1 MNPREKNIAAA
12 LIAPESSP
20 LGLRRVSPASL
31 TMLQMLGNPLANLR
45 LDESLY
51 FDLLQF
57 AWLHSAPLDNV
68 RALVVQEATEP
79 GVVALAVLEWS
90 ESLPVDYLSNLAAE
104 LSGDFAR
111 ISASMAVCADP
122 SKSKN
127 VSGRSSQLA

>member
-57 AWLHSAPLDNV
+57 AWLHSAPLDTV

-79 GVVALAVLEWS
+79 GVVAIAVLEWS

-104 LSGDFAR
+104 LSGDFSR
-111 ISASMAVCADP
+111 ISAAMAVCADP

-127 VSGRSSQLA
+127 EFGRSSL

>member
-45 LDESLY
+45 RDESLY

-57 AWLHSAPLDNV
+57 AWLHSAPLDTV

-79 GVVALAVLEWS
+79 GAVALAVLEWS
-90 ESLPVDYLSNLAAE
+90 ESLPVDYLTKLASE
-104 LSGDFAR
+104 LAGDFSR
-111 ISASMAVCADP
+111 ISSAMAVCADP

-127 VSGRSSQLA
+127 EFGRSSL

>member
-57 AWLHSAPLDNV
+57 AWLHSAPLDTV

-79 GVVALAVLEWS
+79 GVVAIAVLEWS

-104 LSGDFAR
+104 LSGDFSR

>member
-57 AWLHSAPLDNV
+57 AWLHSAPLDTV

-90 ESLPVDYLSNLAAE
+90 DSLPVDYLANLATE

-111 ISASMAVCADP
+111 ISSAMAVCADP

-127 VSGRSSQLA
+127 EFGRSSL

>member
-12 LIAPESSP
+12 LIEPDSSP

-45 LDESLY
+45 LEESLY

-57 AWLHSAPLDNV
+57 AWLHSADLDAV
-68 RALVVQEATEP
+68 RALVVREATEP
-79 GVVALAVLEWS
+79 GVVAMAVLAWAD
-90 ESLPVDYLSNLAAE
+90 SLPVDYLSKLAAE

-111 ISASMAVCADP
+111 ISSAMAVCADS
-122 SKSKN
+122 SKAKN
-127 VSGRSSQLA
+127 EYGRSSL

>member
-57 AWLHSAPLDNV
+57 AWLHSAPLDTV

-79 GVVALAVLEWS
+79 GAVALAVLEWA
-90 ESLPVDYLSNLAAE
+90 ESLPVDYLTNLAAE
-104 LSGDFAR
+104 LAGDFAR
-111 ISASMAVCADP
+111 ISSAMAVCADP

-127 VSGRSSQLA
+127 EFGRSSL

>member
-1 MNPREKNIAAA
+1 MTPREKNIAAA
-12 LIAPESSP
+12 IIAPESSP

-57 AWLHSAPLDNV
+57 AWLHSAPLETV
-68 RALVVQEATEP
+68 RALVVQEATSP

-90 ESLPVDYLSNLAAE
+90 ESLPVDYLTNLAAE
-104 LSGDFAR
+104 LSGDFSR
-111 ISASMAVCADP
+111 ISAAMAVCADP

-127 VSGRSSQLA
+127 ESGRSLQ

>member
-57 AWLHSAPLDNV
+57 AWLHSAPLETV

-90 ESLPVDYLSNLAAE
+90 DSLPVDYLSNLATE

-111 ISASMAVCADP
+111 ISSAMAVCADP

-127 VSGRSSQLA
+127 VSGRSSQ

>member
-57 AWLHSAPLDNV
+57 AWLHSAPLETV

-90 ESLPVDYLSNLAAE
+90 DSLPVDYLSNLATE

-111 ISASMAVCADP
+111 ISSAMAVCADP

-127 VSGRSSQLA
+127 VSGRSSL

>member
-12 LIAPESSP
+12 LIAPDSSP

-57 AWLHSAPLDNV
+57 AWLHSAPLETV

-79 GVVALAVLEWS
+79 GAVALAVLEWS
-90 ESLPVDYLSNLAAE
+90 ESLPVDYLTKLAAE
-104 LSGDFAR
+104 LAGDFSR
-111 ISASMAVCADP
+111 ISSAMAVCADP

-127 VSGRSSQLA
+127 VSGRSSL

>member
-57 AWLHSAPLDNV
+57 AWLHSTPLDTV
-68 RALVVQEATEP
+68 RALVGQEATEP

-111 ISASMAVCADP
+111 ISASMAVCAAP

-127 VSGRSSQLA
+127 VSGRSSQ

>member
-12 LIAPESSP
+12 LIEPDSSP

-45 LDESLY
+45 VDESLY

-57 AWLHSAPLDNV
+57 AWLHSADLDTV
-68 RALVVQEATEP
+68 RALVVREATEP
-79 GVVALAVLEWS
+79 GVVAMSVLAWAD
-90 ESLPVDYLSNLAAE
+90 SLPVDYLSKLSSE

-111 ISASMAVCADP
+111 ISSAMAVCADS

-127 VSGRSSQLA
+127 ECGRSSL

>member
-57 AWLHSAPLDNV
+57 AWLHSAPLDTV

-90 ESLPVDYLSNLAAE
+90 DSLPVDYLSNLAAE
-104 LSGDFAR
+104 LSGDFSR

-127 VSGRSSQLA
+127 VSGRSSQ

>member
-57 AWLHSAPLDNV
+57 AWLHAAPLETV
-68 RALVVQEATEP
+68 RALVVQEATSP

-90 ESLPVDYLSNLAAE
+90 ETLPVDYLTHLAAE
-104 LSGDFAR
+104 LSGDFSR
-111 ISASMAVCADP
+111 ISAAMAVCADP

-127 VSGRSSQLA
+127 VSGRSSL

>member
-1 MNPREKNIAAA
+1 MNAREKNIAAA
-12 LIAPESSP
+12 IIAPESSP

-57 AWLHSAPLDNV
+57 AWLHAAPLDTV
-68 RALVVQEATEP
+68 RALVVQEATSP

-90 ESLPVDYLSNLAAE
+90 ESLPVDYLTHLAAE
-104 LSGDFAR
+104 LSGDFSR
-111 ISASMAVCADP
+111 ISAAMAVCADP

-127 VSGRSSQLA
+127 ESGRSLQ

>member
-57 AWLHSAPLDNV
+57 AWLHSAPLDTV
-68 RALVVQEATEP
+68 RSLVVQEATEP
-79 GVVALAVLEWS
+79 GVVAIAVLEWS

-104 LSGDFAR
+104 LSGDFSR

-127 VSGRSSQLA
+127 VSGRSSL

>member
-1 MNPREKNIAAA
+1 MNPREKNIAVA

-57 AWLHSAPLDNV
+57 AWLHSAPLDTV

-79 GVVALAVLEWS
+79 GAVALAVLEWS
-90 ESLPVDYLSNLAAE
+90 ESLPVDYLTNLAAE
-104 LSGDFAR
+104 LAGDFSR
-111 ISASMAVCADP
+111 ISSAMAVCADP

-127 VSGRSSQLA
+127 EFGRSSL

>member
-1 MNPREKNIAAA
+1 MNAREKNIAAA
-12 LIAPESSP
+12 LIEPESSP

-45 LDESLY
+45 LDESLF

-57 AWLHSAPLDNV
+57 AWLHSAPLETV
-68 RALVVQEATEP
+68 RALVVQEATSP
-79 GVVALAVLEWS
+79 GVVALAVLEWAD
-90 ESLPVDYLSNLAAE
+90 SLPVDYLTHLAAE
-104 LSGDFAR
+104 LSGDFSR

-127 VSGRSSQLA
+127 ASGRSSQ